1 MSFDI
6 EYLELIK
13 NFTFPERTW
22 GGVVDLVLILKLKKI
37 SPFTFSERTWG
48 GVVGRIIGWSES
60 PSGVS
65 LWSCTCL
72 KEVADFPAVFF

>member
-1 MSFDI
+1 MAKLSFDI

-48 GVVGRIIGWSES
+48 GVVGRIIG
-60 PSGVS
+60 
-65 LWSCTCL
+65 
-72 KEVADFPAVFF
+72 